1 MCSDVVC
8 GGRVVMGGSPCPK
21 DKASQRSPQKRVLL
35 LFTVCHHPGA
45 RTSERR
51 SPQGRKKRTIEWWWE
66 EGSGEWVLL
75 IKIILTNKHNAW
87 MANNILMITKAQQK
101 KTSQKAF
108 IHWRSTWVEK
118 IQLWK
123 KQLCLKLVKSKKHHP
138 ACDMQR
144 YTMHHDHHENISNLE
159 ICNAASVISA
169 DVVLGDRFTH
179 TCTRWLHTDWTMCEQ
194 LYQAIQYIPKNN
206 MSTILST
213 NTHPTQMKKVGSCA
227 SPALETH
234 HTSTG
239 IKVRKRFARVSRCE
253 KGWTNQGLS
262 KTWLSPTVLWHLLV
276 QFVCSYETLWLL
288 VLFKLGTL

>member
-1 MCSDVVC
+1 
-8 GGRVVMGGSPCPK
+8 
-21 DKASQRSPQKRVLL
+21 
-35 LFTVCHHPGA
+35 
-45 RTSERR
+45 
-51 SPQGRKKRTIEWWWE
+51 
-66 EGSGEWVLL
+66 
-75 IKIILTNKHNAW
+75 

-108 IHWRSTWVEK
+108 SHWRSTWVEK

-144 YTMHHDHHENISNLE
+144 QAMHQNWENVFSLE

-169 DVVLGDRFTH
+169 DVVLEDRFTH

-206 MSTILST
+206 LSTILST

-276 QFVCSYETLWLL
+276 QFVCSYEALWLL
-288 VLFKLGTL
+288 VLFKLGSL